1 MCNNTTRAAGV
12 CTAFMLGV
20 QQRAGGGWAGSA
32 RTASAHWQQSQGQQH
47 LERAA
52 PVPAVSAGEVCPSA
66 AQGRWTAV
74 ASARN
79 SSSMASSM
87 LQPCS
92 IALACS
98 IQHSMHHVRQQ
109 PAWPGSLLG
118 TVSVAGRGTAPVGVN
133 ACALSAEATA
143 VAAASAA
150 AARQGGR
157 AAGQVCRQQLE
168 QPLGRARAGCML
180 SVTFEPLACS
190 ARSAGR
196 RCSTHQS
203 GPTTAE
209 CCKVSVQTSAV
220 GNLLSQP
227 DSNTPAHI
235 LCVFTQPQLS

>member
-118 TVSVAGRGTAPVGVN
+118 TVSVAGQ
-133 ACALSAEATA
+133 C
-143 VAAASAA
+143 
-150 AARQGGR
+150 GR
-157 AAGQVCRQQLE
+157 AGHSPC
-168 QPLGRARAGCML
+168 GRECMCVVSRSDSSGSSISSGSTTGWQGSRAGL
-180 SVTFEPLACS
+180 QAATRAATWEGTRWVYA
-190 ARSAGR
+190 
-196 RCSTHQS
+196 
-203 GPTTAE
+203 
-209 CCKVSVQTSAV
+209 VSD
-220 GNLLSQP
+220 L
-227 DSNTPAHI
+227 
-235 LCVFTQPQLS
+235 